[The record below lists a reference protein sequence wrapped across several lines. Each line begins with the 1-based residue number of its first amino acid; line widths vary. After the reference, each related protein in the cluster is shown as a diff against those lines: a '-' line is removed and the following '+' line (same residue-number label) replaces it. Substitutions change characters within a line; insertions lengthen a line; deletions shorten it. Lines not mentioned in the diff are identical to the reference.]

1 MTLVPFTG
9 RDTSG
14 PDARV
19 NAHLPGVI
27 LRLPERG
34 GPRATWQPGRIG
46 AGLAP

>member
-14 PDARV
+14 PDAHV
-19 NAHLPGVI
+19 NAHLPVAI

-34 GPRATWQPGRIG
+34 ALRAPWQPARVG
-46 AGLAP
+46 AGLTP